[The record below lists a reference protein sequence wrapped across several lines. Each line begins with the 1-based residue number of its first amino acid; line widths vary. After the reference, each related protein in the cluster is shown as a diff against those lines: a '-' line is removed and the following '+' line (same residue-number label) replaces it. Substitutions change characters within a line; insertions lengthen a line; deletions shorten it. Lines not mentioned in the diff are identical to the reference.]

1 MSGDSGLE
9 RFKADLETVDYNAD
23 LFVSSYVFNKIPILW
38 SDDINSYLQWK
49 IDFASRL
56 EIDPTNIQVVG
67 SARLGYSLNPKKNFK
82 KFDNESDID
91 VAIISPWHFEQA
103 WLELR
108 QDISRSFRSKVSR
121 EENRDLDIFVKNLI
135 FYQTIPTERILP
147 HLSFGR
153 SWIRQ
158 SDEMLK
164 KLDRKHMGRELNFR
178 IYRSHEALRSY
189 QILSSN
195 KAITS
200 VKNDQI
206 EV

>member
-49 IDFASRL
+49 IDFASRI
-56 EIDPTNIQVVG
+56 EIDPTNIQIVG

-108 QDISRSFRSKVSR
+108 QDISRSFRSK
-121 EENRDLDIFVKNLI
+121 EENKELNIFVKNLI

-153 SWIRQ
+153 SWIKQ

-164 KLDRKHMGRELNFR
+164 KLDRKHMARELNFR

-200 VKNDQI
+200 IKNDQI

>member
-49 IDFASRL
+49 IDFASRI
-56 EIDPTNIQVVG
+56 EIDPTNIQIVG

-82 KFDNESDID
+82 KFDNNSDTD
-91 VAIISPWHFEQA
+91 VAIISPSPFEQA
-103 WLELR
+103 WLVLR
-108 QDISRSFRSKVSR
+108 QDISRSFRNK
-121 EENRDLDIFVKNLI
+121 EENRELNIFVKNLI

-153 SWIRQ
+153 RWIKQ

-164 KLDRKHMGRELNFR
+164 KLGRKHMGRELNFR